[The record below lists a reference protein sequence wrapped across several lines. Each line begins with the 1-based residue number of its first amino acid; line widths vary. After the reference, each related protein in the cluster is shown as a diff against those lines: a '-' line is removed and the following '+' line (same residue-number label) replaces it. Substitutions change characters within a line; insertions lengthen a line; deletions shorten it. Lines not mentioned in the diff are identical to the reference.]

1 MVHFISRYLFYAQ
14 KNNQSIQICA
24 YTHRKNALIEI
35 MCATAFRDLLISAL
49 EIVPP
54 EITLHRIS
62 GDAPRATLIAPEW
75 SYKKRTILNT
85 IHREMRVRNTWQG
98 RLV

>member
-1 MVHFISRYLFYAQ
+1 
-14 KNNQSIQICA
+14 
-24 YTHRKNALIEI
+24 

-54 EITLHRIS
+54 EITLHR
-62 GDAPRATLIAPEW
+62 
-75 SYKKRTILNT
+75 
-85 IHREMRVRNTWQG
+85 EMRVRNTWQG

>member
-1 MVHFISRYLFYAQ
+1 MAHFFYKYEFTPLYGHNSRYLFYAQ

-54 EITLHRIS
+54 EITLHR
-62 GDAPRATLIAPEW
+62 
-75 SYKKRTILNT
+75 
-85 IHREMRVRNTWQG
+85 EMRVRNTWQG

>member
-14 KNNQSIQICA
+14 KNNQRIRICA
-24 YTHRKNALIEI
+24 YTHRKKALIEI

-54 EITLHRIS
+54 EITL
-62 GDAPRATLIAPEW
+62 
-75 SYKKRTILNT
+75 Y
-85 IHREMRVRNTWQG
+85 REMRARNCRQKE
-98 RLV
+98 LAHCQHEHLAD